1 MILSFF
7 VPPLSPAFR
16 TTHTNTRVTCFQEGQ
31 LKSGDIHSLVFTAI
45 FLWRREREDPKPS
58 QQGVGREGG
67 GAADSAKSELDGR
80 GVQAAAAA
88 GKALPVFRNA
98 AWRERACDRAV
109 NPMREKTRKSR
120 LYSAPPLS
128 PSRVNARE
136 LNTRIRTDADSS
148 FNQLASRYLTSR
160 RRVYGPISAATGRL
174 YQRWRYLTPSPRPT
188 RFML

>member
-1 MILSFF
+1 MFPFF
-7 VPPLSPAFR
+7 RLPSAQ
-16 TTHTNTRVTCFQEGQ
+16 HTNTRVTCFQEGQ

-80 GVQAAAAA
+80 GPQAAAAA

-120 LYSAPPLS
+120 LYSAPPS
-128 PSRVNARE
+128 VAVPCQRPRG
-136 LNTRIRTDADSS
+136 NTRIRMRTLRSINS
-148 FNQLASRYLTSR
+148 L
-160 RRVYGPISAATGRL
+160 VAT
-174 YQRWRYLTPSPRPT
+174 
-188 RFML
+188 